1 MIRQHGVT
9 SAESIVITSGD
20 ATAVENVKRLTLLV
34 SVVQKKIY
42 IWESNGGS
50 LDWFGERG
58 LRLSL
63 FFIPIFVNRVF

>member
-50 LDWFGERG
+50 LDWFG
-58 LRLSL
+58 
-63 FFIPIFVNRVF
+63 

>member
-1 MIRQHGVT
+1 
-9 SAESIVITSGD
+9 
-20 ATAVENVKRLTLLV
+20 V

>member
-1 MIRQHGVT
+1 MMTGV
-9 SAESIVITSGD
+9 
-20 ATAVENVKRLTLLV
+20 ATAATIVQRLTQHV
-34 SVVQKKIY
+34 SVDQKKIY